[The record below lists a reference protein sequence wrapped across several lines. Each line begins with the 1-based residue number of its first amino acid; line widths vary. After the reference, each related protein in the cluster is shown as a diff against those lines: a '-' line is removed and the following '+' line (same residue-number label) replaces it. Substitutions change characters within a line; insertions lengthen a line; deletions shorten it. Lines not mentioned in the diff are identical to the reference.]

1 MDRAGSRGNTSSR
14 RFTLTWDLKN
24 YLHSF
29 SLMLFFFFKF
39 GCIHLKAHRKQI
51 NN

>member
-1 MDRAGSRGNTSSR
+1 MDRAGSRGNASLR

-29 SLMLFFFFKF
+29 NLIFKQKKKSLGVFN
-39 GCIHLKAHRKQI
+39 LKLIGSK
-51 NN
+51 

>member
-1 MDRAGSRGNTSSR
+1 MDRAGSRGNTSLR

-29 SLMLFFFFKF
+29 NLMFFFKKSLGTF
-39 GCIHLKAHRKQI
+39 NLKLIESK
-51 NN
+51 